1 MKIPSRLLAA
11 LLLAATSGCG
21 SSGNKSAKTD
31 ADPAAPATPAIPA
44 DVQSAAEAAL
54 GSETDVLA
62 FGDLAKTGRKQ
73 ILAINRLKGS
83 AQGNFTGTLVTRVV
97 VIEND
102 GGNWKEIFRCDEHL
116 KNTNGFLGATP
127 LAAVGGWKLQTEQ
140 DPEKGL
146 ELYFTPLAKP
156 EGGYIQTIGVRWNPQ
171 VKRYE
176 SLDRTYEHFLGEVP
190 ALETPLT
197 PMGR

>member
-1 MKIPSRLLAA
+1 MKIHRTLITA
-11 LLLAATSGCG
+11 LLLVAGGGGCSSTGTKTAT
-21 SSGNKSAKTD
+21 TE
-31 ADPAAPATPAIPA
+31 AAPPAPVIPA
-44 DVQSAAEAAL
+44 DIQSAAEASL

-73 ILAINRLKGS
+73 VLAVNRLKGS
-83 AQGNFTGTLVTRVV
+83 AQGSFTGTLVTRVT

-102 GGNWKEIFRCDEHL
+102 GATWKEVFRCDEHL
-116 KNTNGFLGATP
+116 KNTQGFLGATP
-127 LAAVGGWKLQTEQ
+127 LAAVGGWKLQFEQ
-140 DPEKGL
+140 DPQKGL
-146 ELYFTPLAKP
+146 VMYFTPLAKP

-171 VKRYE
+171 VKRYQ

-190 ALETPLT
+190 ALETPLS